1 MTAFT
6 KLLHRFP
13 CAPALLMTLL
23 IQRSA
28 PVRADDEVE
37 NVAVPRP
44 VFILNENAFRQ
55 MVYGNLSPEVVRER
69 HARVLALKIAYVD
82 RTCGI
87 SRAQRETLELAGK
100 GDIKRHFDRI
110 EEHQNI
116 INRPLEQAE
125 YIKVV
130 QELQVLNRAQ
140 SAELFGG
147 ESIFAKA
154 LRTTLTEDQA
164 AHYRIV
170 QLEKDQG
177 RYQTRVEQY
186 VVGLDNALGLTADQ
200 RRRLLHLLL
209 QETHPPRAFGPYDLV
224 FIQYQ
229 MSRLPEASLKPIFDD
244 AQWRSLRQKIASG
257 QAVEAMLRGSGYLPD
272 GAPVGFV
279 AQPIAP
285 VAAPA
290 VRIR

>member
-1 MTAFT
+1 
-6 KLLHRFP
+6 
-13 CAPALLMTLL
+13 
-23 IQRSA
+23 
-28 PVRADDEVE
+28 
-37 NVAVPRP
+37 
-44 VFILNENAFRQ
+44 
-55 MVYGNLSPEVVRER
+55 MVYGSVSPEAVRER
-69 HARVLALKIAYVD
+69 YLRVLALKIAFVD
-82 RTCGI
+82 RTCAL
-87 SRAQRETLELAGK
+87 SPAQRETLELAGK

-110 EEHQNI
+110 EEHRNI
-116 INRPLEQAE
+116 INRPLEQND
-125 YIKVV
+125 YVKVV
-130 QELQVLNRAQ
+130 QELQALNRTQ

-164 AHYRIV
+164 ALYRIV
-170 QLEKDQG
+170 QLEREQG

-200 RRRLLHLLL
+200 RRRLVRLLL
-209 QETHPPRAFGPYDLV
+209 EETHPPTAFGPYDLV

-244 AQWRSLRQKIASG
+244 VQWRSLRQKIAG
-257 QAVEAMLRGSGYLPD
+257 AQAGEAMLRAIGYLPD

-285 VAAPA
+285 AAGA
-290 VRIR
+290 GFR